1 MPTLTLPR
9 QVAEM
14 DFQTRRD
21 LVKLELVALEVEAGR
36 RYQVAQVRTEGLKV
50 VIQRSDWYR
59 ILTYRRAYQPR
70 Q

>member
-21 LVKLELVALEVEAGR
+21 LVKLELVALEVEAGQ